1 MKKTRIFLLFVILS
15 SLPLLSYVGPGA
27 GFAFVG
33 SFFFIFVAF
42 FLAIFNFLTFPIRA
56 LLRFV
61 KKARIMKKAKFKR
74 VLLIGFDG
82 MDFNLFNQFRK
93 QGHQFPN
100 FEKLAAQGTFSPLW
114 STEPPISPVAWSTFT
129 TGVNPGKHNIFDF
142 LTTDRATYMPKM
154 AGSDIIPPRRSLKI
168 GAWEIP
174 LGSPK
179 IELKRKSQSFWK
191 IVSSKGIYASVL
203 RMPFTFPPEKF
214 YGSMLAGLG
223 TPDLR
228 GTQGSFSFYSDGAA
242 ENFDISDG
250 VFESLQP
257 LGDDRYRGRIKG
269 PGHPF
274 RKGNPPLEI
283 PFTLKRDRGATSV
296 EIEVGKEKFTLEQN
310 RLSHWVKLDF
320 KAGMIGVAGIAQW
333 VLEEVEP
340 LKLYLSPI
348 NIDPEKPSMPV
359 SHPKIF
365 SVYLAKLLGSFA
377 TLGMA
382 EDTWS
387 LNERVLSE
395 TNFIDQVY
403 RTQEEREGIFFNTL
417 AKIKEGLVVQ
427 VFETTDR
434 IQHMF
439 WRYLPNSGSP
449 APRPSQ
455 DPKVTGAILES
466 YRSMD
471 AFLEKLFKKMRPN
484 DLLMIVSDHGFS
496 AFNRGFHLNSWL
508 HREGYLVLN
517 EGKKTS
523 GKWYADVDWSRSRA
537 YGQGLN
543 GVFLNLKG
551 RESQGIVAAGEE
563 AETLKKEIKEK
574 LMRVLDDKNGK
585 NAVRK
590 AFIREEI
597 YRGPYTVN
605 APDIVVGY
613 ASGYRVSWE
622 SAVNYVGEELFSD
635 NTRMWSGDH
644 AFTRDQVPGIFFCNH
659 KMKEKDPGLIDIS
672 PTVLAAFGID
682 KPGFVD
688 GRDLRIE

>member
-1 MKKTRIFLLFVILS
+1 MPS
-15 SLPLLSYVGPGA
+15 S
-27 GFAFVG
+27 
-33 SFFFIFVAF
+33 
-42 FLAIFNFLTFPIRA
+42 REC
-56 LLRFV
+56 
-61 KKARIMKKAKFKR
+61 
-74 VLLIGFDG
+74 LLIGFDG
-82 MDFNLFNQFRK
+82 MDYNLFNQFKK
-93 QGHQFPN
+93 QGHKFPN
-100 FEKLAAQGTFSPLW
+100 FDKLAKEGTFAPLW

-154 AGSDIIPPRRSLKI
+154 AGSDIIPPRRSLTI
-168 GAWEIP
+168 GNWVIP

-214 YGSMLAGLG
+214 YGSMLSGLG

-228 GTQGSFSFYSDGAA
+228 GTQGSFSFYSDGQA
-242 ENFDISDG
+242 ENYDISDG

-257 LGDDRYRGRIKG
+257 LGGDRFSGRIKG

-283 PFTLKRDRGATSV
+283 PFILTRDRENKSV
-296 EIEVGKEKFTLEQN
+296 EIAVGKEKVKLGQN
-310 RLSHWVKLDF
+310 QLSPWIKLDF
-320 KAGMIGVAGIAQW
+320 KAGLIGVAGIAQW

-365 SVYLAKLLGSFA
+365 SVYLAKLLGPFA

-395 TNFIDQVY
+395 KNFIDQVY
-403 RTQEEREGIFFNTL
+403 RTQEEREKIFFNTL
-417 AKIKEGLVVQ
+417 AKIKDGLVIQ

-439 WRYLPNSGSP
+439 WRYLPGSGSP
-449 APRPSQ
+449 APRPSN
-455 DPKVTGAILES
+455 DPLVTGSILES
-466 YRSMD
+466 YRRMD
-471 AFLEKLFKKMRPN
+471 AFLDKLFKKMRPH
-484 DLLMIVSDHGFS
+484 DLLMIVSDHGFN
-496 AFNRGFHLNSWL
+496 AFNRGFNLNTWL
-508 HREGYLVLN
+508 HKEGYLVLN
-517 EGKKTS
+517 QGKQTS

-543 GVFLNLKG
+543 GIFLNLKG
-551 RESQGIVAAGEE
+551 RESQG
-563 AETLKKEIKEK
+563 
-574 LMRVLDDKNGK
+574 
-585 NAVRK
+585 
-590 AFIREEI
+590 
-597 YRGPYTVN
+597 YRQSRRP
-605 APDIVVGY
+605 
-613 ASGYRVSWE
+613 
-622 SAVNYVGEELFSD
+622 
-635 NTRMWSGDH
+635 
-644 AFTRDQVPGIFFCNH
+644 
-659 KMKEKDPGLIDIS
+659 
-672 PTVLAAFGID
+672 
-682 KPGFVD
+682 KPS
-688 GRDLRIE
+688 R

>member
-1 MKKTRIFLLFVILS
+1 MLS
-15 SLPLLSYVGPGA
+15 TLPLLCYVGPGA

-33 SFFFIFVAF
+33 SFFFIFAAF

-56 LLRFV
+56 LLRFS
-61 KKARIMKKAKFKR
+61 KRARTLKKAKFKR

-82 MDFNLFNQFRK
+82 MDYNLFNQFRK
-93 QGHQFPN
+93 QGYSFPN
-100 FEKLAAQGTFSPLW
+100 FEKLMREGTFSPLW

-168 GAWEIP
+168 GNWEIP

-214 YGSMLAGLG
+214 YGSMLSGLG

-228 GTQGSFSFYSDGAA
+228 GTQGSFSFYSDGKV
-242 ENFDISDG
+242 ESYDISDG

-257 LGDDRYRGRIKG
+257 LGGDRFSGRIKG

-283 PFTLKRDRGATSV
+283 PFTLTLDRQAQRA
-296 EIEVGKEKFTLEQN
+296 EIAVGKETVALERNQ
-310 RLSHWVKLDF
+310 LSRWVKLEF
-320 KAGMIGVAGIAQW
+320 KAGLVTVAGIAQW
-333 VLEEVEP
+333 VLEETEP

-365 SVYLAKLLGSFA
+365 SVYLAKLLGPYA

-395 TNFIDQVY
+395 KNFIDQVY
-403 RTQEEREGIFFNTL
+403 RTQEERERIFFNTM
-417 AKIKEGLVVQ
+417 AKIKDGLVIQ

-439 WRYLPNSGSP
+439 WRYLEEGHP
-449 APRPSQ
+449 AGAGR
-455 DPKVTGAILES
+455 DDAAHRHAIEEAYIHNDRLVGKVMA
-466 YRSMD
+466 
-471 AFLEKLFKKMRPN
+471 KLRK
-484 DLLMIVSDHGFS
+484 DDVLVVLSDHGFTS
-496 AFNRGFHLNSWL
+496 FRRGVNLNGWL
-508 HREGYLVLN
+508 HANGYLALKPGCDGST
-517 EGKKTS
+517 E
-523 GKWYADVDWSRSRA
+523 WLRDVDWSKTRA
-537 YGQGLN
+537 YAQGLT
-543 GVFLNLKG
+543 GIFLNIAG
-551 RESQGIVAAGEE
+551 REGEGIVQPGAE
-563 AETLKKEIKEK
+563 AKAKDPYYNYGIQYIWVTADTWGPAYKMVHDRSGKFWKFMSVTTSGFQSNDGSVKFLAWLDHMVVDSRRDHATTISQLHPDTL
-574 LMRVLDDKNGK
+574 LTYNAVLDLND
-585 NAVRK
+585 
-590 AFIREEI
+590 
-597 YRGPYTVN
+597 
-605 APDIVVGY
+605 
-613 ASGYRVSWE
+613 
-622 SAVNYVGEELFSD
+622 FS
-635 NTRMWSGDH
+635 
-644 AFTRDQVPGIFFCNH
+644 
-659 KMKEKDPGLIDIS
+659 
-672 PTVLAAFGID
+672 LA
-682 KPGFVD
+682 GFQKYCK
-688 GRDLRIE
+688 

>member
-1 MKKTRIFLLFVILS
+1 MKKIRIFLAFIILS
-15 SLPLLSYVGPGA
+15 ALPLFCYVGPGA

-33 SFFFIFVAF
+33 SFFFIFAAF
-42 FLAIFNFLTFPIRA
+42 FLAVFNFLTFPVRA
-56 LLRFV
+56 LLRFF
-61 KKARIMKKAKFKR
+61 KKARILKKAKFKR

-82 MDFNLFNQFRK
+82 MDHRLFSRFRQ
-93 QGHQFPN
+93 QGHPFPN
-100 FEKLAAQGTFSPLW
+100 FEKLAREGTFSPLW

-154 AGSDIIPPRRSLKI
+154 SGSDIIPPRRSLKL
-168 GAWEIP
+168 GGWEIP
-174 LGSPK
+174 LGTPK

-242 ENFDISDG
+242 ENYDISDG
-250 VFESLQP
+250 VFEPLRP
-257 LGDDRYRGRIKG
+257 LGDGRFSGKIKG

-283 PFTLKRDRGATSV
+283 PFTLRLDKEARSV
-296 EIEVGKEKFTLEQN
+296 EIAVGKEKLTVKQH
-310 RLSHWVKLDF
+310 RLSPWVKLDF
-320 KAGMIGVAGIAQW
+320 KAGFVGVAGIAQW

-365 SVYLAKLLGSFA
+365 SVYLAKLLGPYA

-395 TNFIDQVY
+395 KNFIDQVY
-403 RTQEEREGIFFNTL
+403 RTQEERERIFFNTL
-417 AKIKEGLVVQ
+417 AKIKEGLVIQ

-439 WRYLPNSGSP
+439 WRYLPDSGSP
-449 APRPSQ
+449 APKPSQ
-455 DPKVTGAILES
+455 DPRVTGSILES
-466 YRSMD
+466 YKAMD
-471 AFLEKLFKKMRPN
+471 AFLGKLFTKMRPN
-484 DLLMIVSDHGFS
+484 DLLMIVSDHGFN
-496 AFNRGFHLNSWL
+496 AFNRGFNLNSWL

-517 EGKKTS
+517 DGKKAS

-543 GVFLNLKG
+543 GIFLNLKG
-551 RESQGIVAAGEE
+551 RESQGIVEAGAE
-563 AETLKKEIKEK
+563 AERLKKEIRDK
-574 LMRVLDDKNGK
+574 LMAVVDGK
-585 NAVRK
+585 TGQKAVRK
-590 AFIREEI
+590 AFVREEI

-605 APDIVVGY
+605 APDVVVGY
-613 ASGYRVSWE
+613 AVGYRVSWE

-644 AFTRDQVPGIFFCNH
+644 AFTRDQVPGIFFCNR
-659 KMKEKDPGLIDIS
+659 KIREKDPGLIDIS

-682 KPGFVD
+682 KPAFID
-688 GRDLRIE
+688 GRDLGIE